1 MGKYVRFSKY
11 FIKNW
16 ASYTVHMRAKI
27 LLTVHCRFIL
37 LSNLPSL
44 TFERKSIHVSPATG
58 HGRILIQG
66 VGVQLHSQKDF
77 NWWKFG
83 RNPLKKI
90 LKNLWNVLRTKT
102 TKAPVATGLGL
113 GFSGHVPLQLAYAYD
128 KNAVE
133 DNKNVFTNEHAMIL
147 KIIFTNV
154 CVNISKWTT
163 YKHIFPFFC

>member
-1 MGKYVRFSKY
+1 MGKSDRFSKY

-16 ASYTVHMRAKI
+16 ALYTVHMRAKI
-27 LLTVHCRFIL
+27 LLPVHCRFIL
-37 LSNLPSL
+37 LSNLPL

-58 HGRILIQG
+58 HGRILMQG
-66 VGVQLHSQKDF
+66 EGLQLHSQKVF

-102 TKAPVATGLGL
+102 TKATRGDGTGFRFLW
-113 GFSGHVPLQLAYAYD
+113 SCTLQLAYAYG

-133 DNKNVFTNEHAMIL
+133 NNENVFNNEHAMIL
-147 KIIFTNV
+147 KIIFADV
-154 CVNISKWTT
+154 CINISKWTI